1 MNINTKA
8 YWDKR
13 FSSGDWENKNG
24 RKQTKDF
31 ALAQIRNFDLPN
43 KFSGTILDFGCGMGD
58 SFPIYKNA
66 YPNAKL
72 IGIDISI
79 SAIKKCKEMYGSLG
93 SFISGSH
100 EDVPMVDVIISSNVF
115 EHLTD
120 DLEIAK
126 KLIEKCNKL
135 FIIVPYKEN
144 ILPGNEHVNTY
155 DEFYFK
161 KIGTYDY
168 EIFVSKGWGEHG
180 LTLLYEIYL
189 KNILRLLFG
198 KPLLKRSKQI
208 MFKF

>member
-8 YWDKR
+8 YWEKR

-43 KFSGTILDFGCGMGD
+43 KFSGSILDFGCGLGD

-72 IGIDISI
+72 MGIDISI
-79 SAIKKCKEMYGSLG
+79 SAIEKCKEKYGSFG
-93 SFISGSH
+93 TFISGTQ

-120 DLEIAK
+120 DIEIAK

-155 DEFYFK
+155 DEFYFQE
-161 KIGTYDY
+161 IGTYDY
-168 EIFVSKGWGEHG
+168 KIFVSKGWGEHG
-180 LTLLYEIYL
+180 LTLIYEIYL

-198 KPLLKRSKQI
+198 KPLVKRSKQI
-208 MFKF
+208 MFIF